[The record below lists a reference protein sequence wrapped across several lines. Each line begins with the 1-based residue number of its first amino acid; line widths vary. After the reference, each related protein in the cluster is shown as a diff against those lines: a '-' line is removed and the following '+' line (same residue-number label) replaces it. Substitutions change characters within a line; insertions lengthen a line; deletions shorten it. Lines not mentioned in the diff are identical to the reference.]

1 MCWHKDDTQGPPAS
15 SVLPAS
21 SVPPGAMES
30 AQSKLLLRVLSGFV
44 ATQQQGSRL
53 MFEAHITTREHGDIP
68 GMGQLLETT

>member
-1 MCWHKDDTQGPPAS
+1 
-15 SVLPAS
+15 
-21 SVPPGAMES
+21 MES